1 MNNETIKLTKSQ
13 KELIQTF
20 IDKLQ
25 VNDKNELSINV
36 KTINESLQ
44 EDIKSTRSRLSSVN
58 LKKLFIYHTQ
68 TMVGAS
74 NEPYIELKSNFTIDY
89 VKSLLDTNETKA
101 NND

>member
-25 VNDKNELSINV
+25 VNDK
-36 KTINESLQ
+36 
-44 EDIKSTRSRLSSVN
+44 STRSRLSSVN

-68 TMVGAS
+68 SMVGVG

-89 VKSLLDTNETKA
+89 VKSLLDTNETKV